1 MFNLQKSDDSDGSR
15 TRDAPPPT
23 STTTTGRHD
32 VDLIGVVGVEV
43 GNDVAR
49 VHCVQVDV
57 VVVVIVV
64 IDVVV
69 DVDDQGE
76 DPESK
81 RTKVYGL
88 SPTDDGSACCVTTR
102 YSRGTLVNKWQIS
115 FTHLVA
121 AVGCCDGAVDARGVS
136 VTPGFTL

>member
-1 MFNLQKSDDSDGSR
+1 MFNLQKSNDSDGSR
-15 TRDAPPPT
+15 TRDAPPTT
-23 STTTTGRHD
+23 STMTTGRHD

-43 GNDVAR
+43 GYDVAR
-49 VHCVQVDV
+49 VHRVQVDV

-81 RTKVYGL
+81 RAKVYGL
-88 SPTDDGSACCVTTR
+88 SPTDDGRACCVTTR
-102 YSRGTLVNKWQIS
+102 YSRGTLGNTWQIS
-115 FTHLVA
+115 FA
-121 AVGCCDGAVDARGVS
+121 
-136 VTPGFTL
+136 